1 MAEETK
7 ASFSHLEAEALPC
20 WRRRAHPNA
29 RSWGRHPARHPSLA
43 WRKARAVDKPSCA
56 FAFKHAKPNI
66 SSIEGVENGL
76 ATITNI
82 CQKPVAVPRETR
94 EMLSCTQSS
103 RQSHIKSALVK
114 VIKGKVF
121 SANLSHLSHLSP
133 VKAWHGM
140 ACCAWRVLGAP
151 HGEEL

>member
-76 ATITNI
+76 ATIANI

-103 RQSHIKSALVK
+103 RQSQALWSKSRAK
-114 VIKGKVF
+114 SF
-121 SANLSHLSHLSP
+121 RRTFHTFHTFHLSR
-133 VKAWHGM
+133 HGVL
-140 ACCAWRVLGAP
+140 WRVLGAP